1 MSLQGIAPFLQHPD
15 SSRGWE
21 EGMAQEVH
29 SLMMRQKE
37 EALLLRE
44 QIKEQIQE
52 QTSAPTDTPSD
63 ETQER

>member
-21 EGMAQEVH
+21 EGMAKEVY
-29 SLMMRQKE
+29 SLMMKQKE

-44 QIKEQIQE
+44 QIKELIEE
-52 QTSAPTDTPSD
+52 QTAAPTDTPSD
-63 ETQER
+63 DTQER